1 MPNSPIAPDGAPK
14 SRLTRRSLFGWA
26 SALTGLLA
34 TRASATPAG
43 AAPPVPAPPA
53 NSAGRTY
60 AEAWRDYLAALEE
73 ARAIIETD
81 PACADPKVRA
91 AALHLPAQLQAAAF
105 YMHLAPHKGYP
116 LLNQRHVGEPIGL
129 NWGLPN
135 PDFDYHWAY
144 LDGKRRYRI
153 HGPRKSVNGFFDM
166 VVFNGYFID
175 GVKRYFQGSIND
187 FVTADGGI
195 EIFLGP
201 KSDGPNHIE
210 LDPGEPHNV
219 ITIREALEDW
229 ETDRPTPLRIECVDP
244 VETRGP
250 FNYPEADMVARIDRA
265 AALVRS
271 ATMRSMR
278 DHGLILESTG
288 GKENVFS
295 VNDKIT
301 PLRANNNAHPDNK
314 TAQCIY
320 NIPRGQALILEA
332 PMPKS
337 VVYWGIQLGDL
348 WWQSTDYIWH
358 QTSLNRKNAYF
369 GADDVFRAVVSHED
383 PGIQNWLDP
392 VDNDRGRVSLRYY
405 KASDVPQPQARLVPS
420 GDVRKHLPPGTPRF
434 TPEQRRKQLAAR
446 TDAGLR
452 RFGY

>member
-1 MPNSPIAPDGAPK
+1 M
-14 SRLTRRSLFGWA
+14 
-26 SALTGLLA
+26 LA
-34 TRASATPAG
+34 TRGSARAAASGTPD
-43 AAPPVPAPPA
+43 PILRT
-53 NSAGRTY
+53 SDSSRTY
-60 AEAWRDYLAALEE
+60 AEAWRGYLGALEDVRAMIE
-73 ARAIIETD
+73 AD
-81 PACADPKVRA
+81 PACNDPKVRA
-91 AALHLPAQLQAAAF
+91 AALRLPMQLQAAAF
-105 YMHLAPHKGYP
+105 YMHLAPHKGFP

-144 LDGKRRYRI
+144 LDGTRRYRI
-153 HGPRKSVNGFFDM
+153 YGPRKSMNSFFDM

-187 FVTADGGI
+187 FAKPDGTI
-195 EIFLGP
+195 EIFMGP
-201 KSDGPNHIE
+201 KSSGPNHID
-210 LDPGEPHNV
+210 LDNDEPHNV

-229 ETDRPTPLRIECVDP
+229 ERDKPTPLRIECMDP
-244 VETRGP
+244 IETRGP
-250 FNYPEADMVARIDRA
+250 FNYPEADVVARLDRA

-278 DHGLILESTG
+278 DHTLILESTG

-301 PLRANNNAHPDNK
+301 PLRASNNAHPDNK

-320 NIPRGQALILEA
+320 NIPPGQALILEA
-332 PMPKS
+332 PMPQS
-337 VVYWGIQLGDL
+337 VTYWGVQLGDL

-358 QTSLNRKNAYF
+358 QTSLNRRNAYF
-369 GADDVFRAVVSHED
+369 GPDGVFRAVVSHDD

-405 KASDVPQPQARLVPS
+405 KASDVPQPQARLVPI
-420 GDVRKHLPPGTPRF
+420 GEVHMHLPPGTPFF
-434 TPEQRRKQLAAR
+434 TAEQRRKQLATR